1 MDNRFSRILLK
12 SMLLSF
18 RRKEIIDLP
27 RASTRSR
34 VMAKC
39 RRTLVRNS
47 TAFESIIMINREEGF
62 YFDMFRFLLPF
73 GSTGRLSDFSNS

>member
-1 MDNRFSRILLK
+1 
-12 SMLLSF
+12 MLLNF
-18 RRKEIIDLP
+18 GREKIVDLP
-27 RASTRSR
+27 RASIRSR

-39 RRTLVRNS
+39 RRTFVRNS
-47 TAFESIIMINREEGF
+47 TAFESISMMNREEGY